1 MKVLLDL
8 NIVLDVL
15 LNRAPWV
22 SDSAAVWD
30 AHRAGQ
36 VVAHLAAF
44 AVPTVFYVL
53 RRQSDLQRAHNGVRI
68 CLESLEIAPVS
79 RSTLELARRQ
89 AGSDYEDNLQ
99 IASAVEAGL
108 EAIVTRDPAGF
119 AHSPISVLTPAQ
131 LLQQVAAPREP
142 PRVVDDGSR

>member
-8 NIVLDVL
+8 NVVLDVL

-30 AHRAGQ
+30 AHRAGH

-53 RRQSDLQRAHNGVRI
+53 RRQSDLQRAHSGVRI

-119 AHSPISVLTPAQ
+119 AHSPIPVLTPAQ
-131 LLQQVAAPREP
+131 ILQQVASPRESP
-142 PRVVDDGSR
+142 QGVHGPV